1 MTVIAD
7 FIRSA
12 MTAIAVKDSRVAR
25 GNIAQPEDKP
35 ERQNQP
41 EANTLCSGHFDTI
54 AILTTVAVS
63 ISRADRVHAVLF
75 GQAVEHIHRLY
86 RLTWFPECS
95 EPPVIDFD
103 DSTRTIQPGQST
115 IHCKPKCS
123 IIAPEHKP
131 VRLVGE

>member
-1 MTVIAD
+1 
-7 FIRSA
+7 

-63 ISRADRVHAVLF
+63 ISRAIAF
-75 GQAVEHIHRLY
+75 
-86 RLTWFPECS
+86 
-95 EPPVIDFD
+95 
-103 DSTRTIQPGQST
+103 TRSYSG
-115 IHCKPKCS
+115 KPLS
-123 IIAPEHKP
+123 IYIACIA
-131 VRLVGE
+131 